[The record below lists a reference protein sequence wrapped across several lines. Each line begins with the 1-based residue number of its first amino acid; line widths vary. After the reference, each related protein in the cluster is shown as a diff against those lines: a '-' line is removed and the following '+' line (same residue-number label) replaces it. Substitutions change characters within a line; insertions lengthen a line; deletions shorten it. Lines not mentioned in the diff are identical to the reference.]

1 MNSTTAELPGQGRR
15 TGRRPGRNRTR
26 DSIAAAASTLFAE
39 QGYDRTSVR
48 AVAREAGV
56 DPALV
61 THYFGSKQRLFV
73 EVSRLPV
80 PPEAIVA
87 QVVEGPRRQAGLRLA
102 NLVLGVLETPAGR
115 ERMTAL
121 VRAAASEPAAA
132 DALRQLIQEHV
143 VGPVAQTLGADRP
156 ELRATLAGAQVVGV
170 VMARYVVGVEPLAST
185 SADEVARAIAPTLQR
200 YLTEPL
206 P

>member
-1 MNSTTAELPGQGRR
+1 MNSTDAELSGQGRR
-15 TGRRPGRNRTR
+15 TGRRPGESRTR
-26 DSIAAAASTLFAE
+26 AAIAAAAAKLFAE
-39 QGYDRTSVR
+39 QGFDRTSVR

-80 PPEAIVA
+80 PPEALVA
-87 QVVEGPRRQAGLRLA
+87 QVVHGPRRQVGLRLA
-102 NLVLGVLETPAGR
+102 TLVLGVLETPEGR

-132 DALRQLIQEHV
+132 DALRRLIQESV
-143 VGPVAQTLGADRP
+143 VGPIAAALGADRP
-156 ELRATLAGAQVVGV
+156 ELRATLAGSQVVGM
-170 VMARYVVGVEPLAST
+170 VMARYVVGVEPLASAP
-185 SADEVARAIAPTLQR
+185 SDEVVRAIGPTLQR
-200 YLTEPL
+200 YLTGPL
-206 P
+206 

>member
-1 MNSTTAELPGQGRR
+1 M
-15 TGRRPGRNRTR
+15 NRTR
-26 DSIAAAASTLFAE
+26 AAIAGAAAKLFAE
-39 QGYDRTSVR
+39 LGFDRASVR
-48 AVAREAGV
+48 AIAREAGV

-80 PPEAIVA
+80 PAEALVA
-87 QVVEGPRRQAGLRLA
+87 QVVDGPRREAGLRLA
-102 NLVLGVLETPAGR
+102 TLVLGVLETPEGR

-132 DALRQLIQEHV
+132 AALRELIEEQV
-143 VGPVAQTLGADRP
+143 IGPVAAALGSDRP
-156 ELRATLAGAQVVGV
+156 ELRATLVGSQIV
-170 VMARYVVGVEPLAST
+170 GIVMARYVVGVEPLAST
-185 SADEVARAIAPTLQR
+185 PADEVVRATAPTLQR

-206 P
+206 